1 MGKHTFFM
9 NIHGTLTKNK
19 YVLGPKSGLNKY
31 KDLVIQ
37 TMFIDDSAIKLEIKK
52 KKKDIFKKS
61 MGIPWW
67 SGGKNSPCNAGDV
80 GFISVWG
87 TKIPHALPNGQKSE
101 KQNKTNK
108 KKSTRNQK

>member
-37 TMFIDDSAIKLEIKK
+37 TMFIDDSAINLEIKK
-52 KKKDIFKKS
+52 KNQNDIFKKS
-61 MGIPWW
+61 MGIPW
-67 SGGKNSPCNAGDV
+67 
-80 GFISVWG
+80 
-87 TKIPHALPNGQKSE
+87 
-101 KQNKTNK
+101 
-108 KKSTRNQK
+108 

>member
-52 KKKDIFKKS
+52 KKKRY
-61 MGIPWW
+61 
-67 SGGKNSPCNAGDV
+67 
-80 GFISVWG
+80 
-87 TKIPHALPNGQKSE
+87 L
-101 KQNKTNK
+101 
-108 KKSTRNQK
+108 

>member
-19 YVLGPKSGLNKY
+19 YVLGPKSGLNNY

-52 KKKDIFKKS
+52 KKKISLKS
-61 MGIPWW
+61 PWEFPGDLVVKIHHVMQGMWVSFLFGELRSHMPW
-67 SGGKNSPCNAGDV
+67 SN
-80 GFISVWG
+80 
-87 TKIPHALPNGQKSE
+87 
-101 KQNKTNK
+101 
-108 KKSTRNQK
+108 